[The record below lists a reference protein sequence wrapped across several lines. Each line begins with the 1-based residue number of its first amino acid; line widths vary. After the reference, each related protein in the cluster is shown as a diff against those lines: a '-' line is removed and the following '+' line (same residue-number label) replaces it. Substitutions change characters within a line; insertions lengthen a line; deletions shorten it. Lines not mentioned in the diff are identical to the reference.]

1 MKIGILTFHSQ
12 LNYGGVLQCWALQTV
27 LEKMG
32 HEVVVI
38 DRWQDAFNTRLE
50 RGAVTRGLR
59 GILSNCIRT
68 FLGGGHGQ
76 IRLRSKITKRF
87 IHDYIRLTGYH
98 FVEWQDAPADLG
110 IDVIVVGSD
119 QVWHCG
125 DFGDP
130 RVYFLQGAPQ
140 LPAIAYAASF
150 GFAKIPKFVSEKTE
164 ECIEALP
171 IYKEGLARFSA
182 ISCREEEGV
191 NLCRELGYLA
201 VHVLDP
207 TLLLDEADWNKIVK
221 VQPSKRKRIVCYFMS
236 EDIPSSLA
244 ALGEFV
250 KSGGHE
256 VTALLNSGIPIP
268 MPTTPKKFVNWI
280 RLLSCKHKRHFEIL
294 ESAGPAE
301 FVNAIANAD
310 FVISDSF
317 HALMFSIIFG
327 KNVRILKP
335 KTEMRKRMISRI
347 REIASHM
354 RGELFVESVADALSS
369 YARNEVVEM
378 DKEWLSLRRTQSLKF
393 LKENLNVH

>member
-12 LNYGGVLQCWALQTV
+12 LNYGGVLQCCALQTT
-27 LEKMG
+27 LQTMG

-38 DRWQDAFNTRLE
+38 DRWLHADNRYLECGFNKWRIGFWTKFLLR
-50 RGAVTRGLR
+50 AVMGSGDWAKLQRVRKTKG
-59 GILSNCIRT
+59 
-68 FLGGGHGQ
+68 FLKAY
-76 IRLRSKITKRF
+76 LN
-87 IHDYIRLTGYH
+87 LTPYH
-98 FVEWQDAPADLG
+98 FVEWKDAPKDIGL
-110 IDVIVVGSD
+110 DMLVVGSD

-130 RVYFLQGAPQ
+130 RVYLLQNAP
-140 LPAIAYAASF
+140 LVPAIAYAASF
-150 GFAKIPKFVSEKTE
+150 GFAKIPKFVSAKAA
-164 ECIEALP
+164 ECVEALP

-191 NLCRELGYLA
+191 NLCRELGYSA

-207 TLLLDEADWNKIVK
+207 TLLLDEVDWNNIVK
-221 VQPSKRKRIVCYFMS
+221 VQSSKRKRIVCYFMS
-236 EDIPSSLA
+236 EDILSSFA

-256 VTALLNSGIPIP
+256 VTVLLNSGLPIP
-268 MPTTPKKFVNWI
+268 MPTTPKKFVNWM

-354 RGELFVESVADALSS
+354 RGELFADGVADALSS

>member
-1 MKIGILTFHSQ
+1 MRIGILTFHSQ

-38 DRWQDAFNTRLE
+38 DRWLHADNHLLECGFNKWRIGFWTKFILR
-50 RGAVTRGLR
+50 AVMGSGDWAKLQRVRKTKG
-59 GILSNCIRT
+59 
-68 FLGGGHGQ
+68 FLKAY
-76 IRLRSKITKRF
+76 LN
-87 IHDYIRLTGYH
+87 LTSYH
-98 FVEWQDAPADLG
+98 FVEWKDAPKDLG
-110 IDVIVVGSD
+110 IDMLVVGSD

-130 RVYFLQGAPQ
+130 GVYLLQNAP
-140 LPAIAYAASF
+140 LVPAIAYAASF

-191 NLCRELGYLA
+191 NLCRELGFSA

-207 TLLLDEADWNKIVK
+207 TLLLDEAVWHRIVK

-244 ALGEFV
+244 AIGEFV
-250 KSGGHE
+250 KCGGHE
-256 VTALLNSGIPIP
+256 VTVLLNSGIPIP
-268 MPTTPKKFVNWI
+268 MPTTPKKFVNWM

-347 REIASHM
+347 REIANHM
-354 RGELFVESVADALSS
+354 RGELFAESVADALSS

-378 DKEWLSLRRTQSLKF
+378 DKEWLSLRRTQSLNF
-393 LKENLNVH
+393 LKDNLKEG